1 MDDFILDK
9 KIEAAL
15 NKQASG
21 VHDGILERQR
31 MQAAVHRRLEEER
44 NMRHRSWKVM
54 AAAAAAVCLMG
65 GMTAMGL
72 GKAAV
77 YISHSNRNEAV
88 NDYAAAEEMQK
99 SYRTDVKMVEEFS
112 NGYAFA
118 EAVPHHSEAQDA
130 DGNTIEAG
138 TAMSVVYE
146 REGSESVYFEDGYS
160 SLPLDFEADLSM
172 TLDNGVVLQY
182 SRMQNKFVPPDY
194 VPTEE
199 EQKLCEE
206 GKLNL
211 AYGSSEI
218 EEMVSSMVQ
227 WEDGGITY
235 SLFTFDEAI
244 TAEEMFQMA
253 KEVVES

>member
-1 MDDFILDK
+1 
-9 KIEAAL
+9 
-15 NKQASG
+15 
-21 VHDGILERQR
+21 
-31 MQAAVHRRLEEER
+31 
-44 NMRHRSWKVM
+44 
-54 AAAAAAVCLMG
+54 
-65 GMTAMGL
+65 
-72 GKAAV
+72 
-77 YISHSNRNEAV
+77 
-88 NDYAAAEEMQK
+88 
-99 SYRTDVKMVEEFS
+99 
-112 NGYAFA
+112 
-118 EAVPHHSEAQDA
+118 
-130 DGNTIEAG
+130 
-138 TAMSVVYE
+138 MSVIYE
-146 REGSESVYFEDGYS
+146 REGSESVNFEGVYS

-172 TLDNGVVLQY
+172 TLDNGVVLRY

-199 EQKLCEE
+199 EQKLSEE